1 MAGGQARGQL
11 CFAPSFSSPS
21 PSTNACS
28 RFGLCPCLSFPK
40 SLLLI
45 SSSSFSTVRFPSTQR
60 ARVVANGGLVLY
72 SFSLIY
78 STPIAFSH
86 SKTHHTMLAYV
97 GLAVLIAGS
106 ALVRADP
113 VPTAPGPGD
122 VFKVGGQC
130 SFTWTADTTGTWK
143 EMNVELMSGSNFQ
156 MNHITSKSL
165 LSRMLNDGL
174 NARRSRCDPRRHRC
188 VHDEFH
194 L

>member
-1 MAGGQARGQL
+1 M
-11 CFAPSFSSPS
+11 
-21 PSTNACS
+21 
-28 RFGLCPCLSFPK
+28 
-40 SLLLI
+40 
-45 SSSSFSTVRFPSTQR
+45 RFPSTQR

-86 SKTHHTMLAYV
+86 SKTHHTLLAYV

-143 EMNVELMSGSNFQ
+143 EMTVELMSGSNFQ
-156 MNHITSKSL
+156 MNHITSEYT
-165 LSRMLNDGL
+165 LSRIFNDG
-174 NARRSRCDPRRHRC
+174 ADVRRSRCDSGRHRC
-188 VHDEFH
+188 IHGK
-194 L
+194 LYL